1 MNPYSERLLNVMEA
15 TASSWLR
22 RSFDR
27 VVDAQGLAGS
37 ADSTSR
43 DEAIVE
49 AFDELST
56 NVRELLLLEA
66 WEQRR
71 NPLDLVREC
80 TGALSRELARLGAR
94 PVRRDEF
101 EERSFPG
108 DVFGL
113 CPATW
118 SDVHPDLH
126 EVGLEW
132 GAWKAAAIIAH
143 RRSTTETSGDRS

>member
-1 MNPYSERLLNVMEA
+1 MNPYSERLLSVMEA

-22 RSFDR
+22 SSFDR
-27 VVDAQGLAGS
+27 VVDAQGLVAAVDPVGRQR
-37 ADSTSR
+37 AVD
-43 DEAIVE
+43 E
-49 AFDELST
+49 AFDELVG
-56 NVRELLLLEA
+56 NVRELLSLDA

-80 TGALSRELARLGAR
+80 TGNLSRELARIGAR
-94 PVRRDEF
+94 PVNRDEF

-118 SDVHPDLH
+118 NDVHPDLH
-126 EVGLEW
+126 DVGLEW

-143 RRSTTETSGDRS
+143 RRSTTESSGERS